1 MDYYNLDVIISAG
14 YRVKSLRTAQFRIW
28 ATNIL
33 KLLKHFERI
42 HATLTVM
49 RHNGK
54 MGTEPHTPERS
65 VGEDEDEASHRHR
78 WI

>member
-33 KLLKHFERI
+33 EHFESI